1 MKGHLNPRCQRLSHM
16 LSIVFRGLRLPL
28 IAVLALLAYQPVSNN
43 SVIAASF
50 MEEIIDK
57 EDGWVD
63 GSDWVL
69 ENAAGFLP
77 VPIII
82 TEPAVGDGLGLA
94 AVFFHPP
101 DDYDENARDA
111 RRADGEVSRGK
122 DDYILPDVSVVAAGA
137 TENDSWFVGGG
148 HIAHW
153 KNDHIRFQGVAGYA
167 SINTTFYGIAE
178 RPGNDRGIKF
188 NAEGFFIDL
197 PLAFRITDSDFFIG
211 GGYSYTTLDTTTD
224 LSNVLPPWLQGPA
237 FNRLNLDTTLSSME
251 AFVQFDNRDNIFTPN
266 TGFDGELSVARNDE
280 AIGSDWEFTRIN
292 AEGHQYFRA
301 GEKFVI
307 GLRGDYAQVNGS
319 TPFFAV
325 PFIQLRGI
333 PALRYQG
340 ESVLVG
346 ETEVRWAFHHRFS
359 AVGFVGAG
367 KAAQSFGDLNSQPT
381 RVTKGA
387 GIRYLTLRKLGMH
400 AGIDVAKGPEDTY
413 WYLTVG
419 SSW

>member
-1 MKGHLNPRCQRLSHM
+1 MFSDSGRDFRLATAGLFFASQ
-16 LSIVFRGLRLPL
+16 LIVGYSAF
-28 IAVLALLAYQPVSNN
+28 AE
-43 SVIAASF
+43 SF
-50 MEEIIDK
+50 MEQIIDK
-57 EDGWVD
+57 EDGWFD

-69 ENAAGFLP
+69 KNATGFLP

-82 TEPAVGDGLGLA
+82 TEPAVGNGLGMA

-101 DDYDENARDA
+101 EDYDPDA
-111 RRADGEVSRGK
+111 EEPRRPEGSVSRSK
-122 DDYILPDVSVVAAGA
+122 DDYILPDVSVAAA
-137 TENDSWFVGGG
+137 AVTENDSWFVGGG

-153 KNDHIRFQGVAGYA
+153 KNDHVRFKGVAGYA
-167 SINTTFYGIAE
+167 SINTKFYGLASG
-178 RPGNDRGIKF
+178 PDNDRGIEF
-188 NAEGFFIDL
+188 NAEGLFIDL
-197 PLAFRITDSDFFIG
+197 PIGFRLGSSDFFLG
-211 GGYSYTTLDTTTD
+211 GGYSYTGVNTTTN
-224 LSNVLPPWLQGPA
+224 LSGVLPPWLQLPGLG
-237 FNRLNLDTTLSSME
+237 RLNLDTTLSAIE
-251 AFVQFDNRDNIFTPN
+251 AFLQFDNRDNIFTPN
-266 TGFDGELSVARNDE
+266 RGFDGEFSLARNDD
-280 AIGSDWEFTRIN
+280 AIGSDWDFTRLN
-292 AEGHQYFRA
+292 LEGHQYFPV
-301 GEKFVI
+301 GEKFVV
-307 GLRGDYAQVNGS
+307 GLRGDYSQVNGA

-359 AVGFVGAG
+359 AIGFIGAG
-367 KAAQSFGDLNSQPT
+367 KAGASFGDLNSEST
-381 RVTKGA
+381 RVTKGV